1 MGLSRS
7 LPDNVNASPILM
19 FGRSSPNDI
28 QSQSFDA
35 SLLQD
40 EIEDCSSTTIRNRGF
55 GFLRS
60 DGKKNIHSSSYK
72 LAHKVGYIA
81 YCFQCNFR

>member
-19 FGRSSPNDI
+19 FGRSSPNEI
-28 QSQSFDA
+28 LSQSFDA

-40 EIEDCSSTTIRNRGF
+40 GIEDSLSPTIHNRGF

-60 DGKKNIHSSSYK
+60 DGKKNIHSS
-72 LAHKVGYIA
+72 
-81 YCFQCNFR
+81 

>member
-28 QSQSFDA
+28 LSQSFDA
-35 SLLQD
+35 TLL
-40 EIEDCSSTTIRNRGF
+40 EDRIGDRSSPAMCNRGF
-55 GFLRS
+55 GFLKS
-60 DGKKNIHSSSYK
+60 DGMEKNVTLS
-72 LAHKVGYIA
+72 
-81 YCFQCNFR
+81 

>member
-28 QSQSFDA
+28 LSQSFDA
-35 SLLQD
+35 TLLQD
-40 EIEDCSSTTIRNRGF
+40 RAEDRSSPAAMCNGGF

-60 DGKKNIHSSSYK
+60 DGKEKIRLWK
-72 LAHKVGYIA
+72 ILK
-81 YCFQCNFR
+81 